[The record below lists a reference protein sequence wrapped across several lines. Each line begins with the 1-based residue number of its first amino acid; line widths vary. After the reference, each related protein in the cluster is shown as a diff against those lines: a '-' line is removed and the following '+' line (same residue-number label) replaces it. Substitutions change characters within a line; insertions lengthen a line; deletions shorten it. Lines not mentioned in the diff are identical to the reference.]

1 MGRSLAMPS
10 PEPTPHDIADRL
22 AGIVRGAYQRGW
34 TLGTSGNFSAV
45 VQAEPLRLVITPSG
59 ADKGA
64 VAGDQMVTID
74 AQGLAA
80 DGASKPSA
88 ETSIHLAIVRA
99 RGARAISHTH
109 SVWSTLLSDAAAAA
123 GGLAIEGYEML
134 KGLSGVTTHA
144 HREWLPVIENTQD
157 CAAEAPRVESLLR
170 GQAHTHGLLIRRHGL
185 YTWGRD
191 LDEMKRHL
199 EILEFLLE
207 VVGRSRDGHGGQ
219 TWRS

>member
-1 MGRSLAMPS
+1 MGRADMTS
-10 PEPTPHDIADRL
+10 PESATRDIADRL
-22 AGIVRGAYQRGW
+22 AAIVRGAYQRGW

-45 VQAEPLRLVITPSG
+45 VQADPLRLVITPSG

-74 AQGLAA
+74 AQGLAT

-109 SVWSTLLSDAAAAA
+109 SVWSTLLSDAASAD

-157 CAAEAPRVESLLR
+157 WAAEAPRVESLLR

>member
-1 MGRSLAMPS
+1 
-10 PEPTPHDIADRL
+10 
-22 AGIVRGAYQRGW
+22 
-34 TLGTSGNFSAV
+34 
-45 VQAEPLRLVITPSG
+45 
-59 ADKGA
+59 
-64 VAGDQMVTID
+64 MVTID
-74 AQGLAA
+74 DQGKATA
-80 DGASKPSA
+80 VDGRPSA
-88 ETSIHLAIVRA
+88 ETSLHLAIVRA
-99 RGARAISHTH
+99 RGARAVSHTH
-109 SVWSTLLSDAAAAA
+109 SVWSTLLSDAAFAE

-134 KGLSGVTTHA
+134 KGLSGVTTHT

-157 CAAEAPRVESLLR
+157 WAAEGPRVESLLR

-207 VVGRSRDGHGGQ
+207 VVGRSRAGHGGQ

>member
-1 MGRSLAMPS
+1 MLP
-10 PEPTPHDIADRL
+10 PEPTTRDTAERL
-22 AGIVRGAYQRGW
+22 AAIVRGAYQRGW

-45 VQAEPLRLVITPSG
+45 VGTDPLQLLITPSG
-59 ADKGA
+59 AHKGS

-74 AQGLAA
+74 AAGRAT
-80 DGASKPSA
+80 DGVGRPSA
-88 ETSIHLAIVRA
+88 ETSLHLAIVRA
-99 RGARAISHTH
+99 RGARAVSHTH
-109 SVWSTLLSDAAAAA
+109 SVWSTLLSDAASAE

-134 KGLSGVTTHA
+134 KGLRGVTTHT

-157 CAAEAPRVESLLR
+157 WAAEAPRVESLLR
-170 GQAHTHGLLIRRHGL
+170 GQPHTHGLLIRRHGL
-185 YTWGRD
+185 YTWGHD
-191 LDEMKRHL
+191 LEELQRHL

>member
-1 MGRSLAMPS
+1 MGRADMTS
-10 PEPTPHDIADRL
+10 PESATRDIADRL
-22 AGIVRGAYQRGW
+22 AGIVRHAYQRGW

-74 AQGLAA
+74 AQGLAT

-109 SVWSTLLSDAAAAA
+109 SVWSTLLSDAASTD

-157 CAAEAPRVESLLR
+157 WAAEAPRVESLLR

-199 EILEFLLE
+199 EVLEFLLE

>member
-1 MGRSLAMPS
+1 MPS
-10 PEPTPHDIADRL
+10 LDPTTRDIADRL

-74 AQGLAA
+74 AQGLAT

-109 SVWSTLLSDAAAAA
+109 SVWSTLLSDAASAD

-157 CAAEAPRVESLLR
+157 WAAEAPRIESLLR

>member
-1 MGRSLAMPS
+1 MP
-10 PEPTPHDIADRL
+10 ETTTRDLADRL

-74 AQGLAA
+74 AQGLAT

-109 SVWSTLLSDAAAAA
+109 SVWSTLLSDAASAD

-157 CAAEAPRVESLLR
+157 WAAEAPRVESLLR

>member
-1 MGRSLAMPS
+1 MP
-10 PEPTPHDIADRL
+10 ETTTRDLADRL

-45 VQAEPLRLVITPSG
+45 VQVEPLRLVITPSG

-74 AQGLAA
+74 AQGLAT

-109 SVWSTLLSDAAAAA
+109 SVWSTLLSDAASAD

-157 CAAEAPRVESLLR
+157 WAAEAPRVESLLR

>member
-1 MGRSLAMPS
+1 MGRADMTS
-10 PEPTPHDIADRL
+10 PESATRDIADRL
-22 AGIVRGAYQRGW
+22 AGIVRHAYQRGW

-74 AQGLAA
+74 AQGLAT

-109 SVWSTLLSDAAAAA
+109 SVWSTLLSDAASTD

-157 CAAEAPRVESLLR
+157 WAAEAPRVESLLR

-191 LDEMKRHL
+191 LDEAARHL
-199 EILEFLLE
+199 EVLEFLLE
-207 VVGRSRDGHGGQ
+207 AVGRLSWPR
-219 TWRS
+219 

>member
-1 MGRSLAMPS
+1 MAS
-10 PEPTPHDIADRL
+10 PESTTRDIADRL

-59 ADKGA
+59 ADKGG
-64 VAGDQMVTID
+64 VAGEQMVTID
-74 AQGLAA
+74 AQGLATE
-80 DGASKPSA
+80 GGGRPSA

-109 SVWSTLLSDAAAAA
+109 SVWSTLLSDAASAD

-134 KGLSGVTTHA
+134 KGLAGVETHE
-144 HREWLPVIENTQD
+144 HREWLPILDNTQD
-157 CAAEAPRVESLLR
+157 WYAAVPEVEAVLAGRPD
-170 GQAHTHGLLIRRHGL
+170 AHGFLIRQHGL

-191 LDEMKRHL
+191 LAEAKRHV
-199 EILEFLLE
+199 EILEFLFE
-207 VVGRSRDGHGGQ
+207 VMGRKRGM
-219 TWRS
+219 TWQA

>member
-1 MGRSLAMPS
+1 MPS
-10 PEPTPHDIADRL
+10 PESTARETAERL
-22 AGIVRGAYQRGW
+22 AGIVRGAYARGW

-45 VQAEPLRLVITPSG
+45 VATEPLQLVITPSG
-59 ADKGA
+59 ADKGT
-64 VAGDQMVTID
+64 VAGEQMVTID
-74 AQGLAA
+74 AQGQAT
-80 DGASKPSA
+80 DGRSRPSA
-88 ETSIHLAIVRA
+88 ETSLHLAIVRA
-99 RGARAISHTH
+99 RDARAISHTH
-109 SVWSTLLSDAAAAA
+109 SVWSTLLSDAASAQ

-134 KGLSGVTTHA
+134 KGLSGVKTHA

-157 CAAEAPRVESLLR
+157 WAAEAPRIESLLR
-170 GQAHTHGLLIRRHGL
+170 GQPHTHGLLIRRHGL

-207 VVGRSRDGHGGQ
+207 VVGRSRDGQGGD

>member
-1 MGRSLAMPS
+1 MPS
-10 PEPTPHDIADRL
+10 PDLATRDTAERL

-45 VQAEPLRLVITPSG
+45 VGTEPLRLLITPSG
-59 ADKGA
+59 ADKGT
-64 VAGDQMVTID
+64 VAGDEMVTID
-74 AQGLAA
+74 DQGRVTE
-80 DGASKPSA
+80 GAGRPSA
-88 ETSIHLAIVRA
+88 ETSLHLAIVRA
-99 RGARAISHTH
+99 RGARAVSHTH
-109 SVWSTLLSDAAAAA
+109 SVWSTLLSDAASVD

-134 KGLSGVTTHA
+134 KGLSGVTTHTY
-144 HREWLPVIENTQD
+144 REWLPVIENTQD
-157 CAAEAPRVESLLR
+157 WPAEAPRVESLLR

-191 LDEMKRHL
+191 LDELKRHV

-219 TWRS
+219 SWRS